1 MANDSTG
8 KSKDGDDT
16 DNTSATQSSSPDLA
30 PDSALDSDRTPVDP
44 LIREGVTALVECST
58 DLVALT
64 TLDQRMTFLNAA
76 GMRLVGLP
84 NLAAVRN
91 TIITDYF
98 GEEVADRI
106 NSDVVPA
113 VMATGSWQGILNMRH
128 FQTGARIPVFFNS
141 TLVRDPAT
149 GEPIGMG
156 TVGREVTALQQA
168 EQARQ
173 AATAALEKLNQE
185 LEERIQHRTAELQA
199 SNEQLALANQDL
211 SRATRL
217 KDEFLATMS
226 HELRTPLSSILGM
239 VQALRREIYGPLCDR
254 QHHALGIVER
264 SGRHLLALINDVL
277 DLAKIEAGRM
287 DLRLTTVALAD
298 LCETSLA
305 FVQQQAQHK
314 QIQLALFCA
323 EDLTHVEADELRLK
337 QALINLL
344 DNAVKFTPRGGQV
357 TLTVELDQDLWEP
370 AHVVFTVADTGVGI
384 SSTDYDRLFES
395 FVQLDSSLTRE
406 YGGTGL
412 GLALVKQIAT
422 MHGGSIS
429 VVSTPG
435 QGSQF
440 MLRLPSSH
448 GTLSFP
454 SEATPAGDQ
463 PLPLQ
468 LIPHPA
474 HILVAEDD
482 PANRNL
488 LLDVL
493 QSLQYI
499 VTTACNGREA
509 IQKALDDPPDLIVM
523 DVQMPGID
531 GLEAM
536 RQIRS
541 HANLSHCPIIALTAL
556 VMPGDRDRCLRAG
569 ATAYMAKPLSMEG
582 FTHLIQHLL
591 QTTSALPKSSASLP
605 HGETD
610 QAASA

>member
-1 MANDSTG
+1 
-8 KSKDGDDT
+8 
-16 DNTSATQSSSPDLA
+16 
-30 PDSALDSDRTPVDP
+30 
-44 LIREGVTALVECST
+44 
-58 DLVALT
+58 
-64 TLDQRMTFLNAA
+64 
-76 GMRLVGLP
+76 
-84 NLAAVRN
+84 
-91 TIITDYF
+91 
-98 GEEVADRI
+98 
-106 NSDVVPA
+106 
-113 VMATGSWQGILNMRH
+113 
-128 FQTGARIPVFFNS
+128 
-141 TLVRDPAT
+141 
-149 GEPIGMG
+149 MG

-429 VVSTPG
+429 VVSTP
-435 QGSQF
+435 
-440 MLRLPSSH
+440 
-448 GTLSFP
+448 
-454 SEATPAGDQ
+454 AK
-463 PLPLQ
+463 
-468 LIPHPA
+468 
-474 HILVAEDD
+474 V
-482 PANRNL
+482 
-488 LLDVL
+488 
-493 QSLQYI
+493 
-499 VTTACNGREA
+499 
-509 IQKALDDPPDLIVM
+509 
-523 DVQMPGID
+523 
-531 GLEAM
+531 
-536 RQIRS
+536 
-541 HANLSHCPIIALTAL
+541 ANLCCACPA
-556 VMPGDRDRCLRAG
+556 
-569 ATAYMAKPLSMEG
+569 ATAP
-582 FTHLIQHLL
+582 
-591 QTTSALPKSSASLP
+591 
-605 HGETD
+605 
-610 QAASA
+610 